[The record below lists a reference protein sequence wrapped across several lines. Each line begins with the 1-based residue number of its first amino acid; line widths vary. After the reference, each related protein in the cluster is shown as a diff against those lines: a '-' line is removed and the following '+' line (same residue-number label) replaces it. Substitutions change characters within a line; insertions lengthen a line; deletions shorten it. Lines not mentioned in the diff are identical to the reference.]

1 MPTKISS
8 VSMRVSPI
16 PGLVGCGLFR
26 PWQLFGLIRDKR
38 DDLAKSR
45 AQMPEGDTV
54 YHVRASR
61 SLSQSTR
68 SGKYEYHAPHSR
80 GTPKTEVT
88 WKST

>member
-1 MPTKISS
+1 
-8 VSMRVSPI
+8 
-16 PGLVGCGLFR
+16 
-26 PWQLFGLIRDKR
+26 
-38 DDLAKSR
+38 
-45 AQMPEGDTV
+45 DTV

-88 WKST
+88 WKSTYKGDFQWVNSKSRNFSKSLGKGIGYFLLTPKKNATMG